1 MILVAGLAVAGLAG
15 IAAAFYFSI
24 RSGSSRARFTGP
36 RRAGAGRLDAS
47 RTSPSGRVRPAR
59 TMNPSRSAE
68 PSRQAPDW
76 TAGFDAPAG
85 PPHEPGRLVA
95 GRRTR
100 PAAPTSLVAA
110 ADVPAEEFEA
120 PADPAAEAGTA
131 RSRRRVGWRKGEDV
145 DRELWPAEAFGG
157 VSDEQFWDDMAADK
171 PLATTARTAQPGSGG
186 RRRLPE
192 VAAPADRQA
201 GRGDGRAPGHG
212 RRTAGETA
220 GSYPLPRA
228 GAADQTAVQPFH
240 AVTGPAPMA
249 TQPYPVATQ
258 PSPSAAQPVQA
269 AAQPVRTAAQPVR
282 AAAQPV
288 RAAAQPVRAARPPA
302 ADDDPLTSPAY
313 SLRRQGSVDGHS
325 RLPQAAARHSNGRPD
340 GYLPGGRPD
349 PMRPDPLRPD
359 PVRPD
364 PVRPD
369 GTWPGAAATIPARS
383 WPGSGPDGTHGS
395 AVVRPYAAQRYG
407 EPTQPAQP
415 AGPGRAVS
423 PGDDPRR
430 PDGQWGNGRPAGNGT
445 WGAHAAHPT
454 RRVYPPVNG
463 YGGPYD
469 PGGNDRR

>member
-24 RSGSSRARFTGP
+24 RSGSSRARFAGP
-36 RRAGAGRLDAS
+36 RRAGADRLDAS

-68 PSRQAPDW
+68 PSRQAPDR
-76 TAGFDAPAG
+76 TAGFDAPAHGG
-85 PPHEPGRLVA
+85 PPPEPGRLVA

-228 GAADQTAVQPFH
+228 GAADQTAVQPFQ

-269 AAQPVRTAAQPVR
+269 AAQPVH

-288 RAAAQPVRAARPPA
+288 QRRRSAGSGRRSAGAGCPA
-302 ADDDPLTSPAY
+302 AD
-313 SLRRQGSVDGHS
+313 
-325 RLPQAAARHSNGRPD
+325 GR
-340 GYLPGGRPD
+340 
-349 PMRPDPLRPD
+349 
-359 PVRPD
+359 
-364 PVRPD
+364 
-369 GTWPGAAATIPARS
+369 
-383 WPGSGPDGTHGS
+383 
-395 AVVRPYAAQRYG
+395 
-407 EPTQPAQP
+407 
-415 AGPGRAVS
+415 
-423 PGDDPRR
+423 
-430 PDGQWGNGRPAGNGT
+430 
-445 WGAHAAHPT
+445 
-454 RRVYPPVNG
+454 
-463 YGGPYD
+463 
-469 PGGNDRR
+469 